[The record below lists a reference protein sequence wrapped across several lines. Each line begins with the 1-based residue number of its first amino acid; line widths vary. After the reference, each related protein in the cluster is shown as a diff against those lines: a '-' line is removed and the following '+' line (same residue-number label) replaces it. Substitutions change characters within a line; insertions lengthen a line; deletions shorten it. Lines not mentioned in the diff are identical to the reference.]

1 MAALGELENVSQSFL
16 QTSRD
21 YNATSEIYARDFAAV
36 RDALD
41 LSAGTATRQANIASE
56 QVNLMQSQLAALGL
70 INGSVLSMAAA
81 LGNYAT
87 AAAAAAA
94 ATAAAQPSLTP
105 TLTPP
110 PASVAPVVSASGN
123 QRPTILPSD
132 SAMVAAAK
140 TLYMSA
146 TGGVLTSAYNQYV
159 GAVGGAS
166 AISGWTGD
174 PQDLR
179 EYYGFANGGT
189 ASSGLYVAG
198 EHGAEIIEGVGATRI
213 YPAEQTSALLAR
225 MSGGD
230 NTETNKLLKEVV
242 TELRAL
248 VNQGGA
254 VAGATINKLAIVAD
268 KLDANKR
275 ELARA
280 A

>member
-1 MAALGELENVSQSFL
+1 
-16 QTSRD
+16 
-21 YNATSEIYARDFAAV
+21 
-36 RDALD
+36 
-41 LSAGTATRQANIASE
+41 
-56 QVNLMQSQLAALGL
+56 
-70 INGSVLSMAAA
+70 
-81 LGNYAT
+81 
-87 AAAAAAA
+87 
-94 ATAAAQPSLTP
+94 
-105 TLTPP
+105 
-110 PASVAPVVSASGN
+110 
-123 QRPTILPSD
+123 
-132 SAMVAAAK
+132 MVAAAK

-213 YPAEQTSALLAR
+213 YPAEQTSALLAKLNNK
-225 MSGGD
+225 GND
-230 NTETNKLLKEVV
+230 NSETNKLLKEVV
-242 TELRAL
+242 IELRAL

-254 VAGATINKLAIVAD
+254 VGSATLTKLNVVAD
-268 KLDANKR
+268 KLDGQKR